1 MKVKDIEVGQE
12 LYDFYINDN
21 NNKVSMTKV
30 YVIEKN
36 KASFYFSYSKYD
48 RTNSFMRL
56 KLTGSFPKSWMPSI
70 IEFHYISDDEE
81 FGERWLKTIKER
93 KHYKDKIDHAINE
106 AYVRNNVSE
115 LKLISEALED
125 CYNKSEK

>member
-12 LYDFYINDN
+12 LYDFYINDD
-21 NNKVSMTKV
+21 NKVSMTKV
-30 YVIEKN
+30 YVIKKN
-36 KASFYFSYSKYD
+36 KTSFYFSYSKYD
-48 RTNSFMRL
+48 RTNSYMRL
-56 KLTGSFPKSWMPSI
+56 KSTGSLPKIWMPSI
-70 IEFHYISDDEE
+70 IEIHYISDDKE

-93 KHYKDKIDHAINE
+93 KQYKDKINHALNE